1 MGKTNIK
8 EFIQAL
14 LIEASQVL
22 PNFPPIT
29 TLYFGGG
36 TPSMLSNTHLKTLID
51 GLRPWINFDE
61 LDEFSFESNPATFTK
76 NKVAEWRQLGINRVS
91 LGIQSW
97 DPNMLKLLGREHS
110 PQQAAESLHILR
122 EEGIPQVNVD
132 LMFSLPGQSLD
143 VWQKTLETT
152 LQHQPNHISA
162 YNLTY
167 EEDTAFF
174 QQLQAGLQKNTD
186 DEDAAFFLLS
196 HDLLSSAGYRHYETS
211 NFALQGCVSKH
222 NQGYWL
228 GHEYVGLGPS
238 AVSTIARQRRSNT
251 QQTSLYIEALLAHKV
266 PPHSIETLSDDEW
279 LTERIALLLR
289 MDTGLPLALI
299 PKNNHRLIPSLEEEG
314 LATLNTQNELI
325 LTRKGI
331 LLTDEIACTLLE

>member
-1 MGKTNIK
+1 
-8 EFIQAL
+8 
-14 LIEASQVL
+14 
-22 PNFPPIT
+22 
-29 TLYFGGG
+29 
-36 TPSMLSNTHLKTLID
+36 
-51 GLRPWINFDE
+51 
-61 LDEFSFESNPATFTK
+61 
-76 NKVAEWRQLGINRVS
+76 
-91 LGIQSW
+91 
-97 DPNMLKLLGREHS
+97 MLKLLGREHS

-122 EEGIPQVNVD
+122 EEGIPQVNID

-143 VWQKTLETT
+143 IWRKTLETT
-152 LQHQPNHISA
+152 LQHRPNHISA

-174 QQLQAGLQKNTD
+174 QQLQAGLQKNND

-196 HDLLSSAGYRHYETS
+196 HDLLSSVGYRHYETS
-211 NFALQGCVSKH
+211 NFALQGCVSQH

-228 GHEYVGLGPS
+228 GHEYIGLGPS

-251 QQTSLYIEALLAHKV
+251 QQTSLYIEALLAHKA
-266 PPHSIETLSDDEW
+266 PLHSIETLSDDEW

-299 PKNNHRLIPSLEEEG
+299 PKNNHRLIPALEEEG

>member
-1 MGKTNIK
+1 
-8 EFIQAL
+8 
-14 LIEASQVL
+14 
-22 PNFPPIT
+22 
-29 TLYFGGG
+29 
-36 TPSMLSNTHLKTLID
+36 MLSNTHLKTLIE
-51 GLRPWINFDE
+51 GLRPWIDFE
-61 LDEFSFESNPATFTK
+61 QLSEFSFESNPATFTQS
-76 NKVAEWRQLGINRVS
+76 KVAEWRQLGINRVS

-97 DPNMLKLLGREHS
+97 NPKMLKLLGREHS

-122 EEGIPQVNVD
+122 EEGIPQINVD

-143 VWQKTLETT
+143 VWKETLETT
-152 LQHQPNHISA
+152 LKHRPNHISA

-186 DEDAAFFLLS
+186 DEDAKFFLLS

-211 NFALQGCVSKH
+211 NFALQGCVSQH

-228 GHEYVGLGPS
+228 GHAYVGLGPS
-238 AVSTIARQRRSNT
+238 AVSTLERQRRTNT
-251 QQTSLYIEALLAHKV
+251 QQTALYIEALLANKEA
-266 PPHSIETLSDDEW
+266 PHSIENLNEEEW

-289 MDTGLPLALI
+289 MDTGLPLSLI
-299 PKNNHRLIPSLEEEG
+299 PENKRQLIPALKEEG
-314 LATLNTQNELI
+314 LAQLSSQNELI

-331 LLTDEIACTLLE
+331 LLTDEIACALLE